1 MKILVVDDGQLAINS
16 LIRILCRVA
25 PDCDYIS
32 AMTTDDALTWMR
44 QGPMDAAFLNLEM
57 PGMNGLA
64 LARMI
69 QKLQPRCNIIVVT
82 EHPEYALE
90 ALQIFVSG
98 FLLKPANEA
107 DVRNVLENLRYPPE
121 TAPVGI
127 KIQCFGNFEIF
138 VGGRPLSFKRSKSKE
153 LLAYLVDRNGAT
165 CTNGEML
172 AVLWEDKPDTASLH
186 SHLRNL
192 IFDLS
197 HTLEDAG
204 VNGLLVRGR
213 STLALDTSKVDCD
226 YYNFLRGD
234 RSAFNAYRGEY
245 MTQYSWAEVT
255 RSALRQQAAATPK
268 SGSIPSYYVPP
279 TGFKNCIKHQRLLR
293 KRCAAAFIIL
303 LKSFQF
309 QQIFLDLQ
317 SLGVAGQA
325 AVCADDPVARHHDA
339 QRVAVA
345 GAAHGAACLGF
356 AQRRRQ
362 LAVGAHLPVG
372 NLVQLRP
379 YRLLKGRALCCQR
392 QVELPAHPGKI
403 FVQLLLCL
411 LQQGRFHHPAWQR
424 LQLRRTV
431 RAKMYPAQC
440 VVFLLQTDGTKDA
453 VDVPDVQNRPLPFL

>member
-32 AMTTDDALTWMR
+32 AMTTEDALSWMR

-64 LARMI
+64 LTRMI

-107 DVRNVLENLRYPPE
+107 DVRNVLEHLRYPPE
-121 TAPVGI
+121 NAPVGI

-138 VGGRPLSFKRSKSKE
+138 VGGRALAFKNLEMPGMNGLALTRMIQKLQPRCNIIVVTEHPEYALEALQIFVSGFLLKPANEADVRNVLEHLRYPPENAPVGIKIQCFGNFEIFVGGRALAFKRSKSKE

-204 VNGLLVRGR
+204 VTGLLIRGR

-226 YYNFLRGD
+226 YYNFLRGS
-234 RSAFNAYRGEY
+234 RSATNSYRGEY

-255 RSALRQQAAATPK
+255 RSALRQQANVQKTA
-268 SGSIPSYYVPP
+268 SIPSYYVPP
-279 TGFKNCIKHQRLLR
+279 TGF
-293 KRCAAAFIIL
+293 
-303 LKSFQF
+303 
-309 QQIFLDLQ
+309 
-317 SLGVAGQA
+317 
-325 AVCADDPVARHHDA
+325 
-339 QRVAVA
+339 
-345 GAAHGAACLGF
+345 
-356 AQRRRQ
+356 
-362 LAVGAHLPVG
+362 
-372 NLVQLRP
+372 
-379 YRLLKGRALCCQR
+379 
-392 QVELPAHPGKI
+392 
-403 FVQLLLCL
+403 
-411 LQQGRFHHPAWQR
+411 
-424 LQLRRTV
+424 
-431 RAKMYPAQC
+431 
-440 VVFLLQTDGTKDA
+440 
-453 VDVPDVQNRPLPFL
+453 

>member
-32 AMTTDDALTWMR
+32 AMTTEDALSWMR

-64 LARMI
+64 LTRMI
-69 QKLQPRCNIIVVT
+69 QK
-82 EHPEYALE
+82 
-90 ALQIFVSG
+90 LQIFVSG

-107 DVRNVLENLRYPPE
+107 DVRNVLEHLRYPPE
-121 TAPVGI
+121 NAPVGI

-138 VGGRPLSFKRSKSKE
+138 VGGRALAFKRSKSKE

-204 VNGLLVRGR
+204 VTGLLIRGR

-226 YYNFLRGD
+226 YYNFLRGS
-234 RSAFNAYRGEY
+234 RSATNSYRGEY

-255 RSALRQQAAATPK
+255 RSALRQQANVQKTA
-268 SGSIPSYYVPP
+268 SIPSYYVPP
-279 TGFKNCIKHQRLLR
+279 TGF
-293 KRCAAAFIIL
+293 
-303 LKSFQF
+303 
-309 QQIFLDLQ
+309 
-317 SLGVAGQA
+317 
-325 AVCADDPVARHHDA
+325 
-339 QRVAVA
+339 
-345 GAAHGAACLGF
+345 
-356 AQRRRQ
+356 
-362 LAVGAHLPVG
+362 
-372 NLVQLRP
+372 
-379 YRLLKGRALCCQR
+379 
-392 QVELPAHPGKI
+392 
-403 FVQLLLCL
+403 
-411 LQQGRFHHPAWQR
+411 
-424 LQLRRTV
+424 
-431 RAKMYPAQC
+431 
-440 VVFLLQTDGTKDA
+440 
-453 VDVPDVQNRPLPFL
+453 